1 MTNERN
7 DDEILGRA
15 LARAVETQHVRET
28 PYERSRIADRPA
40 RRGLPLWQVASVA
53 AALMLALAFGS
64 WFTRPTE
71 PGTVATSPTPTGT
84 VSSASPSP
92 SPTSAAPQ
100 TVFTWRDQLPPAVT
114 SVRGGDPSA
123 PVEERIKA
131 RVEALNNAVSGL
143 QSTILL
149 ADPKQFFVRSVKVDG
164 DIVTIDYSAPFPV
177 LGRGPPYGTA
187 GDVALMQQIVYTATE
202 EPIVRR
208 VLVTENGRPV
218 STGHIL
224 WDKPLAREDV
234 SGYTEQASQAG
245 SGQSFIA
252 DPGTADVPA
261 DQLRLT
267 TTFSVDTF
275 APGLARFVIQYER
288 TSGAL
293 PQGFTPRFE
302 AVRPRLDAVLRGY
315 AATDRPG
322 KATLWVTVDGADPK
336 VGVETVDRSP
346 LRSVETIRDGAA
358 TTYRLKI
365 DAAYPWRVFT
375 LSNPTRLVV
384 DIGGAPQAVSD
395 RIAVYA
401 PTAGSTIDSRIS
413 RTFTLSGAARVFEAN
428 VVWRVKDS
436 TQKIVA
442 NGHTTASLGTSPV
455 WGTFSTQITL
465 PSAVTGNVTIE
476 VYEASAKDG
485 SELGLVSI
493 PAAIR

>member
-15 LARAVETQHVRET
+15 LARAVETQDLRET
-28 PYERSRIADRPA
+28 PYERSRIAERPA
-40 RRGLPLWQVASVA
+40 RRGFPLWQLGAVA
-53 AALMLALAFGS
+53 AALVLALAFGS

-71 PGTVATSPTPTGT
+71 PGPVATSPTPTG
-84 VSSASPSP
+84 SASAASPSASP
-92 SPTSAAPQ
+92 TAAANRQ
-100 TVFTWRDQLPPAVT
+100 TVYTWRDQLPPTVT
-114 SVRGGDPSA
+114 TARGGDPLAS
-123 PVEERIKA
+123 VEERIKS
-131 RVEALNNAVSGL
+131 RVEALNTAVSGL
-143 QSTILL
+143 TGTTLA
-149 ADPKQFFVRSVKVDG
+149 ADPKQFFVRSVKVEG
-164 DIVTIDYSAPFPV
+164 DIVTIDYSSPFPV
-177 LGRGPPYGTA
+177 SGSA
-187 GDVALMQQIVYTATE
+187 GDIALSQQIVYTATE

-208 VLVTENGRPV
+208 VLVTENGKPM
-218 STGHIL
+218 STGHLL

-252 DPGTADVPA
+252 DPGTGDVPA
-261 DQLRLT
+261 DQLRLAT
-267 TTFSVDTF
+267 NFSVDTF

-293 PQGFTPRFE
+293 PQGFVPRFE
-302 AVRPRLDAVLRGY
+302 ALRPRLDAVLRGF
-315 AATDRPG
+315 AGTDRPG

-336 VGVETVDRSP
+336 VGVEIVDRSP
-346 LRSVETIRDGAA
+346 LRSVETIRSGAT

-375 LSNPTRLVV
+375 LANPTRLVV
-384 DIGGAPQAVSD
+384 DIGGAPRAVSD

-413 RTFTLSGAARVFEAN
+413 RTFTLSGASRTFEAN

-436 TQKIVA
+436 TQKVVA
-442 NGHTTASLGTSPV
+442 SGHTTASLGTSPV
-455 WGTFSTQITL
+455 WGTFSTQVTL
-465 PSAVTGNVTIE
+465 PPTVSGNVTIE

-485 SELGLVSI
+485 SELGLVAV
-493 PAAIR
+493 PVAVR